1 MQGPLV
7 AAAEQVP
14 FIVALSAELANY
26 FLFAF
31 WARSLTTATCHLSEE
46 KSRMSVILFVL
57 FLR

>member
-7 AAAEQVP
+7 GAVDQVP
-14 FIVALSAELANY
+14 LIVALSAELANY

-31 WARSLTTATCHLSEE
+31 GAQSLTTAACHLSKE
-46 KSRMSVILFVL
+46 KSRTSVIRFVL